1 MIRSESKLDRD
12 KVTFVFSRKITSFGR
27 KEVFYMKK
35 IGVVA
40 IIVTD
45 RAVAGTVQAVLS
57 EFADIISGRMGI
69 PDKVSG
75 VCAISVVVEG
85 ETERISALTGK
96 LGRIDSV
103 NVKSAITAVEID

>member
-1 MIRSESKLDRD
+1 
-12 KVTFVFSRKITSFGR
+12 
-27 KEVFYMKK
+27 MKK

-45 RAVAGTVQAVLS
+45 RAVAGKVQAVLS

-69 PDKVSG
+69 
-75 VCAISVVVEG
+75 
-85 ETERISALTGK
+85 RISALTGK

-103 NVKSAITAVEID
+103 NVKSAVTAVEID

>member
-1 MIRSESKLDRD
+1 
-12 KVTFVFSRKITSFGR
+12 
-27 KEVFYMKK
+27 MKK

-45 RAVAGTVQAVLS
+45 RAVAGRVQAVLS

-103 NVKSAITAVEID
+103 NVKSAVTAVEIA